1 MTEFITEYKRCVAAL
16 EEAEK
21 GLDSGKPQN
30 VSALESML
38 ASRTIPM
45 QMLARHR
52 AYGPRL
58 QETLGKL
65 REYRE
70 RKPVVVEDSGR
81 EYITL
86 ENICCVDADGN
97 EFERH
102 GSIYV
107 PKSIEKNADN
117 SQINNTPYNW
127 IVYFDNKGMCLPSFA
142 LSCNILNALW
152 KNKDNP
158 ECMQVLKQYKDKGDG
173 YGCHAQNTL
182 VNWGNGQVIHYPS
195 DADFTSNGG
204 NSNVNAG
211 KRKAFSFDRKKLKD
225 CKLQDALRIPEMARF
240 MKQFTGL
247 RNPEVLVEI
256 GEFFEKPA
264 YVWTSSSNE
273 TRAAWLGCDNNGFD
287 LIADD
292 ILLNYD
298 AARGVRRG
306 ER

>member
-1 MTEFITEYKRCVAAL
+1 MTSELITEYKRCVAAL

-21 GLDSGKPQN
+21 ALDSDKPQN
-30 VSALESML
+30 ISALESML
-38 ASRTIPM
+38 TAGTIPM

-58 QETLGKL
+58 QEALGKM

-70 RKPVVVEDSGR
+70 RKPLIAAADAS

-102 GSIYV
+102 GRIYV
-107 PKSIEKNADN
+107 PKNIEKNGDN

-127 IVYFDNKGMCLPSFA
+127 IVYFEQRGIELPSFA
-142 LSCNILNALW
+142 LSCNILEALW
-152 KNKDNP
+152 NNKNNP
-158 ECMQVLKQYKDKGDG
+158 ECMKVLNDYKNKGKG
-173 YGCHAQNTL
+173 YGWHAQNTL
-182 VNWGNGQVIHYPS
+182 VNWGSAQVIHYPTDS
-195 DADFTSNGG
+195 DFTSNGG

-225 CKLQDALRIPEMARF
+225 CKLRDALRIPEMARF
-240 MKQFTGL
+240 VRQFTGL

-256 GEFFEKPA
+256 GEFFGKPA

-273 TRAAWLGCDNNGFD
+273 TRAAWLGCDYDYFD
-287 LIADD
+287 LGAF
-292 ILLNYD
+292 NYLFSNY
-298 AARGVRRG
+298 AARGVRSS
-306 ER
+306 